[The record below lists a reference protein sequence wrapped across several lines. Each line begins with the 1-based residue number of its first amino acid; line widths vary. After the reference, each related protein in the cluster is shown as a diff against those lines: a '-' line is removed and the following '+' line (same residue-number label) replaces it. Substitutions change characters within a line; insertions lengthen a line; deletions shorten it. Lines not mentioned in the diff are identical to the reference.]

1 DPAFGM
7 EAVWIEPSARDHAQ
21 TLGFTVV
28 DASTVIATHLSHV
41 VQSHAHELLGH
52 EEVQQLL
59 NALGKNAPKL
69 VEDLTPR
76 LLPLGTVVRTLQGL
90 LAERVPLKNMR
101 SIIETM
107 AEHAARTQD
116 PQQLVAHVRVA
127 LGRQIVQDIAGM
139 STELPVITLEPG
151 LEPGL
156 AERMQR
162 RLAEAA
168 QRQELTG
175 EPAVLLVP
183 PQLRQT
189 LARFMRSVVPSMHVL
204 AWNEIP
210 DNRKVRLVTA
220 VGR

>member
-1 DPAFGM
+1 LN
-7 EAVWIEPSARDHAQ
+7 
-21 TLGFTVV
+21 TLAKT
-28 DASTVIATHLSHV
+28 
-41 VQSHAHELLGH
+41 
-52 EEVQQLL
+52 
-59 NALGKNAPKL
+59 APKL

-90 LAERVPLKNMR
+90 LAERVPIRNMR
-101 SIIETM
+101 TIVETL

-116 PQQLVAHVRVA
+116 PVQLQSQVRVA

-139 STELPVITLEPG
+139 STELPVITLEPELEQLLSNSLAGNNAATPG

-189 LARFMRSVVPSMHVL
+189 LARFMRSIVPSMHVL